1 MMFLL
6 TFAPKIDKMK
16 LSLPSIKFSWKSEKQ
31 PDNNTIELPQE
42 LGGGTIE
49 RYSPRYLELNVL
61 PSFCGENYLQLFE
74 TVPEVFF
81 PINYIAS
88 RIAGATFEVK
98 RVKDDSIVYYRKEF
112 NKFLDQPNCLMKFR
126 ELVYLHF
133 VYKLTTGNAFMRAAM
148 GEGANAERRWRWCD
162 NFWEMPADHMQV
174 VPNREMTQLFGV
186 ASKEELI
193 KAYRLGVG
201 FMAYSDID
209 PVEIW
214 HDRDGRPSFYNDS
227 NFMMSKSRLSSQQ
240 KAISNLI
247 AVYQAR
253 NLIYVKQ
260 GGLGFI
266 ISKKQDPTGTIALTE
281 KEKEAIRSQHD
292 SKYGITGDRLPYG
305 ISDVPIDFVRTNL
318 SISEL
323 QPFDETLQ
331 DAITIAGAYGIPSV
345 LVPRKDQSTFSNQ
358 STAEKTV
365 YTSQIIPLTKR
376 FCQDLTSFLG
386 LEDDGFYIDC
396 CFRDVDCLQDGLKDA
411 EEVKKLLN
419 DRCKMQ
425 FLSGIITINDWR
437 AQICEEKLEGEVFD
451 KVIFNM
457 TDEEIEFINR
467 VFNIKSVVENERR
480 NQAPAVQDEGK

>member
-1 MMFLL
+1 M
-6 TFAPKIDKMK
+6 
-16 LSLPSIKFSWKSEKQ
+16 
-31 PDNNTIELPQE
+31 
-42 LGGGTIE
+42 
-49 RYSPRYLELNVL
+49 
-61 PSFCGENYLQLFE
+61 
-74 TVPEVFF
+74 FF

-88 RIAGATFEVK
+88 RIAGATFEIK
-98 RVKDDSIVYYRKEF
+98 RVKDDSIVYNRKEL

-148 GEGANAERRWRWCD
+148 GDAANYERRYRWCD

-174 VPNREMTQLFGV
+174 VPNRDGQMFGL

-193 KAYRLGVG
+193 KAYRLGLG
-201 FMAYSDID
+201 MMAYADID
-209 PVEIW
+209 PNEIW
-214 HDRDGRPSFYNDS
+214 HDRDGRSSFYADS
-227 NFMMSKSRLSSQQ
+227 RFMMSKSRLASQQ

-281 KEKEAIRSQHD
+281 KEKESLIKQHD
-292 SKYGITGDRLPYG
+292 AKYGITGDRLPYG

-323 QPFDETLQ
+323 QPFDENLQ

-365 YTSQIIPLTKR
+365 YCSEIIPLTKR

-386 LEDDGFYIDC
+386 LEQDGYYLDC
-396 CFRDVDCLQDGLKDA
+396 CFKDVDCLQDGLKDA

-425 FLSGIITINDWR
+425 FLSGVITINDWR

-457 TDEEIEFINR
+457 TDEEIEFIKR
-467 VFNIKSVVENERR
+467 VFNIKSVEENERR
-480 NQAPAVQDEGK
+480 NQAPTVQNQGE